1 MPTSIKLNNRA
12 DLGSFLCLKIIY
24 KISKT
29 PSNPIKINTF
39 HEFNEFN
46 SNNTYKIYSHRSENS
61 IKNIHITS
69 KNQDL
74 NKLKI

>member
-1 MPTSIKLNNRA
+1 M
-12 DLGSFLCLKIIY
+12 
-24 KISKT
+24 SKT
-29 PSNPIKINTF
+29 QYIFLENTLNPSKINTF
-39 HEFNEFN
+39 HENNEFN
-46 SNNTYKIYSHRSENS
+46 SNNTYKIYSHRFENS

>member
-1 MPTSIKLNNRA
+1 MSKNQYNFLENILN
-12 DLGSFLCLKIIY
+12 
-24 KISKT
+24 
-29 PSNPIKINTF
+29 PSKINTF
-39 HEFNEFN
+39 HENNKFN
-46 SNNTYKIYSHRSENS
+46 SNNTYKIYSHQSENS